1 MANVLIIEDEEIICK
16 MLSSVIRRTGHDTE
30 YALTLENGLEKASS
44 GTFDVVFLDIRMP
57 DGNGLHVLPGI
68 LQMSSLP
75 EVIVVTGYGDP
86 EDAKLAIKSGVWDYI
101 QKPFS
106 MELLIQKLVSVIQY
120 REEKKVSKPP
130 VTLKLKDIVGNTRK
144 ILKS

>member
-16 MLSSVIRRTGHDTE
+16 MLSSVIRRAGHDTE

-75 EVIVVTGYGDP
+75 EVIVVTGMVTLRMP
-86 EDAKLAIKSGVWDYI
+86 NLRSRAVSGTI
-101 QKPFS
+101 FKNPF
-106 MELLIQKLVSVIQY
+106 LWNCLYKNWLVSSSTE
-120 REEKKVSKPP
+120 RKKRPQSH
-130 VTLKLKDIVGNTRK
+130 R
-144 ILKS
+144 